1 MPKTTRRTS
10 AARSAPYPSPPSKQS
25 SKPKPKPKPKSNKA
39 TDTKVEEPTDPS
51 IAPHL
56 LITLDGETDET
67 VPVFDTCDEV
77 RAKITSLFD
86 NKTPNAAAKGKPYTK
101 KALADQMG
109 DITSQSLQR
118 FRDHD
123 GEMSGAEMKAYYK
136 GYAPFKPPLPPAYPR
151 NHIQP
156 TTTHSYIFFEKLRL
170 HTPIPKTPSR
180 LSAEKSHPSGRDLH
194 DPTRKRGGQQLHFW
208 VGPGEDPN
216 DFLTEEEKRQGL
228 YFKEGRMPLVEEGGN
243 KGRKGGGGGKGKKG
257 GV

>member
-10 AARSAPYPSPPSKQS
+10 AARSAPYSSPPSKQS
-25 SKPKPKPKPKSNKA
+25 SKPKPKPKPKPKSKKA

-136 GYAPFKPPLPPAYPR
+136 GYVPLNPPPC
-151 NHIQP
+151 IP
-156 TTTHSYIFFEKLRL
+156 T
-170 HTPIPKTPSR
+170 
-180 LSAEKSHPSGRDLH
+180 
-194 DPTRKRGGQQLHFW
+194 
-208 VGPGEDPN
+208 
-216 DFLTEEEKRQGL
+216 
-228 YFKEGRMPLVEEGGN
+228 
-243 KGRKGGGGGKGKKG
+243 
-257 GV
+257 